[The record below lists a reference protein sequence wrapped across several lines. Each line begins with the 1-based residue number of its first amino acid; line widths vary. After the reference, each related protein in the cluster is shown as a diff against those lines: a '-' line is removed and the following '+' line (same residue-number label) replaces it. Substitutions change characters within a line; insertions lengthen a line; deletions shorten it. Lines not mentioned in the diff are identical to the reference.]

1 MLRNAFLT
9 LLSLAIAIG
18 LGGGSV
24 WYALNAQ
31 DGVGAIRIGQWTAFP
46 EIGTQ
51 TADPYSKA
59 RVAREGV
66 LALGRAEGLTFV
78 AERDETGEPLK
89 RQCAYT
95 IEGSYPTA
103 RFWTLYAAD
112 QSLGVIG
119 TGKAR
124 PAALQSYEVLRQ
136 PDNAVAIS
144 VGDRPAP
151 GNWLLTSG
159 FGRMYFVLTFYDTPI
174 ASSTGLSDV
183 TLPRILKAGCHA

>member
-124 PAALQSYEVLRQ
+124 QAALQSYEVLRQ

-144 VGDRPAP
+144 VGERPAP

-174 ASSTGLSDV
+174 ATSTGLSDV